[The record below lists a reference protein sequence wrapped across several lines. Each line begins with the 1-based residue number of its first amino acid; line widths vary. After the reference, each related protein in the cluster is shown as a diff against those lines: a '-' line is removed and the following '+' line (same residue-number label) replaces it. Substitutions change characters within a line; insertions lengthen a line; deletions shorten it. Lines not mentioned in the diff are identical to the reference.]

1 MRVLN
6 VNHTLDPVTGGGT
19 AERTYQ
25 MSRFLARSGVQSTV
39 LTTTAGSAPPR
50 TVPDADVTIVAV
62 PLISE
67 RFFVPRVSRTRLEQ
81 LISAADIVHLMG
93 HWSVLNILVYTVA
106 RKLKKPYVVCPAGA
120 LPMFGR
126 SQILKRIYNFVAGKA
141 IVRNAN
147 ACIAI
152 TENEVKDFA
161 RYGVSADKIRVI
173 PNGISADDFARADV
187 AGFRSKFGL
196 GESRFIL
203 FMGRLTDI
211 KGPDLLLTAFLE
223 IARMH
228 SDLHLVFAGPDGGM
242 CQTLQRT
249 AHNAGVAD
257 RVHFTGYLGGDD
269 KSSAYRA
276 AMLLAIPS
284 RQEAMSIVVL
294 EAGVTDTAVLL
305 TNECGFNVA
314 SQFGGAVV
322 SATIDGI
329 RQGLTE
335 MLADQESLRLR
346 GKLLGDFVRARF
358 SWTSIVHTYMGLYEQ
373 LRATP

>member
-1 MRVLN
+1 
-6 VNHTLDPVTGGGT
+6 
-19 AERTYQ
+19 
-25 MSRFLARSGVQSTV
+25 
-39 LTTTAGSAPPR
+39 
-50 TVPDADVTIVAV
+50 
-62 PLISE
+62 
-67 RFFVPRVSRTRLEQ
+67 
-81 LISAADIVHLMG
+81 
-93 HWSVLNILVYTVA
+93 
-106 RKLKKPYVVCPAGA
+106 
-120 LPMFGR
+120 
-126 SQILKRIYNFVAGKA
+126 
-141 IVRNAN
+141 
-147 ACIAI
+147 
-152 TENEVKDFA
+152 
-161 RYGVSADKIRVI
+161 
-173 PNGISADDFARADV
+173 
-187 AGFRSKFGL
+187 
-196 GESRFIL
+196 
-203 FMGRLTDI
+203 
-211 KGPDLLLTAFLE
+211 
-223 IARMH
+223 
-228 SDLHLVFAGPDGGM
+228 M

-249 AHNAGVAD
+249 EHNAGVAD